1 MIYEH
6 IGDRIRY
13 LREERGLKQKEL
25 ATKFYVE
32 ENTWSQYEN
41 YVRKPSIDT
50 IKGIAEFFEVSTD
63 YLLGITDEIYNS
75 KDKQIIEIIKIYT
88 SLKSEEKLDF
98 IKYIKNFKEGL
109 K

>member
-1 MIYEH
+1 MKYKH

-13 LREERGLKQKEL
+13 LREEQGLKQKEL
-25 ATKFYVE
+25 AHKFYVE

-50 IKGIAEFFEVSTD
+50 IKGIAEYFQVSTD
-63 YLLGITDEIYNS
+63 YLLGITDEVYNS
-75 KDKQIIEIIKIYT
+75 KDKQIIDILKLYT
-88 SLKSEEKLDF
+88 SLNEEEKSNF
-98 IKYIKNFKEGL
+98 IKYTKKFKGDL